1 MRRGSC
7 PRRQLRAEDWPQWRG
22 VARDAVWNES
32 GVVERFAEDG
42 LIVKWRTPVRGGF
55 AGPVVAG
62 GRVFV
67 LDYEENEGSRTM
79 DGMERLVALDE
90 QTGAVLWERE
100 WPATYRNLQWKFAN
114 GPRATPAVDGDRV
127 YVLGAAGMLLCF
139 DTGTGELIWQVDT
152 TVDYDLTVPV
162 YGVSQSPLVEGNN
175 LIVLL
180 GGEPDAKVVAFDK
193 ETGSEAWRALDS
205 TSEAGYSS
213 PIVIDAGGV
222 RQLIVWHATAVTSL
236 DPRTGAVYW
245 NQDHP
250 IGGGMA
256 IATPVWSGR
265 YLVVSQFFNGAM
277 MLVLN
282 PDRPAA
288 RVLWQG
294 EARVEWPDQTDTL
307 HALMSTPIV
316 SGDYLYGVGSYG
328 ELRGIDA
335 TSGERL
341 WKSEQMT
348 VQKRFGTAYIV
359 RNGDRWFVTNDEGFL
374 IIARFTPEGYEE
386 IDRTLLLRPTTRTR
400 GGASGRWDD
409 RAVLW
414 AHPAFANRHV
424 VARNDAEVVRRLNE
438 ERPPTGCMRKGRQA
452 GKEPSP
458 SRAQR
463 GSASPARGYGV
474 PARACRGFGAQPH
487 LVDDKFEE
495 VAVGVADIAAGAPR
509 PVRGSGPRS
518 GRSVPRLSRRRH
530 APGCSAARPRR
541 RPRRS
546 RSRRTAASPPSRAA

>member
-1 MRRGSC
+1 MSPMFERGSSTWSVVAGAC
-7 PRRQLRAEDWPQWRG
+7 VALGLSAGLDAEDWPQWRG
-22 VARDAVWNES
+22 VQRDAVWHES
-32 GVVERFAEDG
+32 GVVERFPADG
-42 LIVKWRTPVRGGF
+42 LLETWRTPVRGGF

-67 LDYEENEGSRTM
+67 LDYEETAGSRTM
-79 DGMERLVALDE
+79 DGTERLVALDE
-90 QTGAVLWERE
+90 ATGAVLWTRE
-100 WPATYRNLQWKFAN
+100 WPATYRNLQWKFAT
-114 GPRATPAVDGDRV
+114 GPRATPAVAGGRV
-127 YVLGAAGMLLCF
+127 YVLGAAGMLSCF
-139 DTGTGELIWQVDT
+139 DTATGDLIWQIDT
-152 TVDYDLTVPV
+152 TVAYDVTVPV
-162 YGVSQSPLVEGNN
+162 YGVSQSPLVEGDH

-193 ETGSEAWRALDS
+193 ETGEEAWRALDA

-236 DPRTGAVYW
+236 DPATGDVYW
-245 NQDHP
+245 SQDFG

-256 IATPVWSGR
+256 IATPVRSGR
-265 YLVVSQFFNGAM
+265 YLVVSQFFNGSL
-277 MLVLN
+277 MLALN

-294 EARVEWPDQTDTL
+294 RNRGELPHQTDTL

-341 WKSEQMT
+341 WRSDRMT
-348 VQKRFGTAYIV
+348 VQKRFGTAYFV
-359 RNGDRWFVTNDEGFL
+359 RHGDRHFVTNDEGFL

-386 IDRTLLLRPTTRTR
+386 VDRTRLLQPTTRTR

-424 VARNDAEVVRRLNE
+424 VVRNDAEVVRLSL
-438 ERPPTGCMRKGRQA
+438 A
-452 GKEPSP
+452 
-458 SRAQR
+458 A
-463 GSASPARGYGV
+463 
-474 PARACRGFGAQPH
+474 
-487 LVDDKFEE
+487 DDYE
-495 VAVGVADIAAGAPR
+495 
-509 PVRGSGPRS
+509 
-518 GRSVPRLSRRRH
+518 
-530 APGCSAARPRR
+530 
-541 RPRRS
+541 
-546 RSRRTAASPPSRAA
+546 